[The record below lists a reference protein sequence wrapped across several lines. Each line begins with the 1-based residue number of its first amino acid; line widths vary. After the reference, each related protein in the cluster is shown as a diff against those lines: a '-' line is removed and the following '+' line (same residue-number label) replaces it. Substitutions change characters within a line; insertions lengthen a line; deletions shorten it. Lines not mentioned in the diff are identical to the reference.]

1 MLIPSKFNGYSRD
14 GIRLYPISS
23 GGSPAPAQPT
33 TTITE
38 SGPTVSSI
46 NRTTVNEIPQYLTN
60 ASQDLV
66 ARGQALTSRPYEA
79 YTGARVSEFSPD
91 MQTAFGR
98 MRNQGVAGQ
107 TTEASGLASLAGQRA
122 SDYGM
127 FQTGVQQYMNP
138 YMQGVVDIER
148 REAQR
153 VADEKSAALSGQ
165 AARQGAFGGSGAAL
179 QQRALTRDTAQQ
191 LGDIQA
197 QGLNRAYEGAVNQYN
212 QGISSMLGASGQL
225 GGLGQQQFGQEMG
238 ITQGLGAAGDIQRQR
253 EQALL
258 DVGYQDYLTAQKYPY
273 EQLAFQQGL
282 VSGVPYSTTQRI
294 SGQEVTRPGK
304 QVSQQTVTPSTP
316 DPASQLIG
324 AGLTAYGM
332 TNDGGS
338 GDAHG
343 ANFAA
348 GGITS
353 LMDNVGSLS
362 NDQLSQMQQTQQGP
376 LTLAAVAEE
385 VLNRQKMQ
393 ADAAQQQALN
403 TPPPQTT
410 VAEEELAGLSALPA
424 PNLESM
430 DTTVMAGGGI
440 VAFQNRGEV
449 PAPYSGSF
457 ESLEPYRAG
466 AYFRSGDKRID
477 PKTGNPITFGDFLR
491 LQQAEKA
498 AAAQPAAQK
507 IIQQTLAP
515 AATDSGITSLIKP
528 PATQELK
535 KQTAP
540 TTKSVDREGRGLAA
554 APATEAAAPSGLS
567 ALDAQLA
574 ASSKLKED
582 AAQANIDRIKKGQEE
597 DGEYGVEREKRLKAQ
612 EAGLKGAEDKN
623 LNMAFIQA
631 GLALM
636 QGTTDR
642 GTIANLAA
650 AAGLGVNAYAKGLD
664 KIEAKREKLDDA
676 VARLE
681 ELRRTDRQVSRK
693 EINEAEERR
702 DNAAAA
708 SADALFKWASD
719 KYNMSRD
726 DARFAVTTDLQR
738 KQINAQAAS
747 ANRTPAEIQLIE
759 RVAAEKKIPFSEAMA
774 VVAGTKRA
782 PIDTEKLRGEWL
794 DPMKRQ
800 QINTDYPNVKTFED
814 YVTVMG
820 GAGGSGASGFKVVGV
835 R

>member
-1 MLIPSKFNGYSRD
+1 
-14 GIRLYPISS
+14 
-23 GGSPAPAQPT
+23 
-33 TTITE
+33 
-38 SGPTVSSI
+38 
-46 NRTTVNEIPQYLTN
+46 
-60 ASQDLV
+60 
-66 ARGQALTSRPYEA
+66 
-79 YTGARVSEFSPD
+79 
-91 MQTAFGR
+91 
-98 MRNQGVAGQ
+98 
-107 TTEASGLASLAGQRA
+107 
-122 SDYGM
+122 
-127 FQTGVQQYMNP
+127 
-138 YMQGVVDIER
+138 
-148 REAQR
+148 
-153 VADEKSAALSGQ
+153 
-165 AARQGAFGGSGAAL
+165 
-179 QQRALTRDTAQQ
+179 
-191 LGDIQA
+191 
-197 QGLNRAYEGAVNQYN
+197 
-212 QGISSMLGASGQL
+212 
-225 GGLGQQQFGQEMG
+225 
-238 ITQGLGAAGDIQRQR
+238 
-253 EQALL
+253 
-258 DVGYQDYLTAQKYPY
+258 
-273 EQLAFQQGL
+273 
-282 VSGVPYSTTQRI
+282 
-294 SGQEVTRPGK
+294 
-304 QVSQQTVTPSTP
+304 
-316 DPASQLIG
+316 
-324 AGLTAYGM
+324 M

-338 GDAHG
+338 GDANG

-403 TPPPQTT
+403 TPPPTQT
-410 VAEEELAGLSALPA
+410 VAAQALAGLSGLPA
-424 PNLESM
+424 DNLKDM

-466 AYFRSGDKRID
+466 AYLRSGDKRID

-515 AATDSGITSLIKP
+515 AATDSGIANLIQPSPTRDAKTRERQGLS
-528 PATQELK
+528 AIT
-535 KQTAP
+535 P

-574 ASSKLKED
+574 ATNKAKED

-650 AAGLGVNAYAKGLD
+650 AAGMGVDAYAKGLD

-681 ELRRTDRQVSRK
+681 E
-693 EINEAEERR
+693 
-702 DNAAAA
+702 
-708 SADALFKWASD
+708 
-719 KYNMSRD
+719 
-726 DARFAVTTDLQR
+726 
-738 KQINAQAAS
+738 
-747 ANRTPAEIQLIE
+747 
-759 RVAAEKKIPFSEAMA
+759 
-774 VVAGTKRA
+774 
-782 PIDTEKLRGEWL
+782 
-794 DPMKRQ
+794 
-800 QINTDYPNVKTFED
+800 NTVFYQ
-814 YVTVMG
+814 
-820 GAGGSGASGFKVVGV
+820 
-835 R
+835 

>member
-1 MLIPSKFNGYSRD
+1 
-14 GIRLYPISS
+14 
-23 GGSPAPAQPT
+23 
-33 TTITE
+33 
-38 SGPTVSSI
+38 
-46 NRTTVNEIPQYLTN
+46 
-60 ASQDLV
+60 
-66 ARGQALTSRPYEA
+66 
-79 YTGARVSEFSPD
+79 
-91 MQTAFGR
+91 
-98 MRNQGVAGQ
+98 
-107 TTEASGLASLAGQRA
+107 
-122 SDYGM
+122 
-127 FQTGVQQYMNP
+127 
-138 YMQGVVDIER
+138 
-148 REAQR
+148 
-153 VADEKSAALSGQ
+153 
-165 AARQGAFGGSGAAL
+165 
-179 QQRALTRDTAQQ
+179 
-191 LGDIQA
+191 
-197 QGLNRAYEGAVNQYN
+197 
-212 QGISSMLGASGQL
+212 MLGASGQL
-225 GGLGQQQFGQEMG
+225 GGLGQQQFGQEMD
-238 ITQGLGAAGDIQRQR
+238 ITQGMGVAGDVQRQR

-258 DVGYQDYLTAQKYPY
+258 DVGYGDYLTAQKYPY

-282 VSGVPYSTTQRI
+282 VSGVPYSTTQRTN
-294 SGQEVTRPGK
+294 EVSTPGK
-304 QVSQQTVTPSTP
+304 QVSQQTATPSTP

-338 GDAHG
+338 GDANG

-403 TPPPQTT
+403 TPPPETT
-410 VAEEELAGLSALPA
+410 VAAEALAGLSGLPA
-424 PNLESM
+424 DNLKDM

-449 PAPYSGSF
+449 PTPYSGSF

-540 TTKSVDREGRGLAA
+540 TTKEDVDRGERKGRDLAA

-574 ASSKLKED
+574 AANKARED
-582 AAQANIDRIKKGQEE
+582 AAKEGVERVKKGQEE
-597 DGEYGVEREKRLKAQ
+597 DGEYGTEREKRLKAQ

-650 AAGLGVNAYAKGLD
+650 AAGMGVDAYAKGLD
-664 KIEAKREKLDDA
+664 KLEAKREKLDDA

-693 EINEAEERR
+693 ELDAAQERR

-708 SADALFKWASD
+708 SADALFKWGSD

-759 RVAAEKKIPFSEAMA
+759 RVMAEKKIPFSEAMEF
-774 VVAGTKRA
+774 VAGAKRA
-782 PIDTEKLRGEWL
+782 PVDTEKLRGEWF
-794 DPMKRQ
+794 DPMKRS
-800 QINTDYPNVKTFED
+800 QINADYPNVKTFED

-820 GAGGSGASGFKVVGV
+820 GAGASGASGLKVVGV

>member
-1 MLIPSKFNGYSRD
+1 
-14 GIRLYPISS
+14 
-23 GGSPAPAQPT
+23 
-33 TTITE
+33 
-38 SGPTVSSI
+38 
-46 NRTTVNEIPQYLTN
+46 
-60 ASQDLV
+60 
-66 ARGQALTSRPYEA
+66 
-79 YTGARVSEFSPD
+79 
-91 MQTAFGR
+91 
-98 MRNQGVAGQ
+98 
-107 TTEASGLASLAGQRA
+107 
-122 SDYGM
+122 
-127 FQTGVQQYMNP
+127 
-138 YMQGVVDIER
+138 
-148 REAQR
+148 
-153 VADEKSAALSGQ
+153 
-165 AARQGAFGGSGAAL
+165 
-179 QQRALTRDTAQQ
+179 
-191 LGDIQA
+191 
-197 QGLNRAYEGAVNQYN
+197 
-212 QGISSMLGASGQL
+212 
-225 GGLGQQQFGQEMG
+225 
-238 ITQGLGAAGDIQRQR
+238 
-253 EQALL
+253 
-258 DVGYQDYLTAQKYPY
+258 
-273 EQLAFQQGL
+273 
-282 VSGVPYSTTQRI
+282 
-294 SGQEVTRPGK
+294 
-304 QVSQQTVTPSTP
+304 
-316 DPASQLIG
+316 
-324 AGLTAYGM
+324 
-332 TNDGGS
+332 
-338 GDAHG
+338 
-343 ANFAA
+343 
-348 GGITS
+348 
-353 LMDNVGSLS
+353 
-362 NDQLSQMQQTQQGP
+362 
-376 LTLAAVAEE
+376 
-385 VLNRQKMQ
+385 
-393 ADAAQQQALN
+393 
-403 TPPPQTT
+403 
-410 VAEEELAGLSALPA
+410 
-424 PNLESM
+424 M

-449 PAPYSGSF
+449 PTPYSGSF

-515 AATDSGITSLIKP
+515 ADTDSGITSLIKP

-540 TTKSVDREGRGLAA
+540 TTKSVDREERKGRGLAA

-574 ASSKLKED
+574 ATNKARED
-582 AAQANIDRIKKGQEE
+582 AAKEGVERVKKGQEE

-650 AAGLGVNAYAKGLD
+650 AAGLGVDAYAKGLD
-664 KIEAKREKLDDA
+664 KLEAKREKLDDA

-693 EINEAEERR
+693 ELDAAQERR

-708 SADALFKWASD
+708 SADALFKWGSD

-759 RVAAEKKIPFSEAMA
+759 RVMAEKKIPFSEAMA
-774 VVAGTKRA
+774 LVAGTKRA

-794 DPMKRQ
+794 DMGKRA
-800 QINTDYPNVKTFED
+800 QINADYPNVKTFED

-820 GAGGSGASGFKVVGV
+820 GGGGGGSASAFKVVGS
-835 R
+835 RPAQ